1 MPLVKVENSTFVRD
15 TASMVLNNINDSER
29 QEYYNKVRILQN
41 QKEEINKVKS
51 EVKSIKEDISEIKQ
65 LLVTLLGKESNG

>member
-1 MPLVKVENSTFVRD
+1 
-15 TASMVLNNINDSER
+15 MVLNNTNDSER

-51 EVKSIKEDISEIKQ
+51 EIQSIKNDVSEIKQ
-65 LLVTLLGKESNG
+65 LLVNLLGKESNG